1 MPIEKLTILKS
12 KKFLLPNKSKTL
24 NCIIWFTSQKQDY
37 LFKYSKD
44 DTYKFKTIANEV
56 LISTICKRLN
66 LPCQQANFASFR
78 KVTGVKIKSFLNEG
92 EEEIP
97 IYNIVNEVYI
107 QKLKNIMGDN
117 FIEEVIIPM
126 DIELYSKKNKDK
138 MTNKT
143 ALLSDIDTQ
152 LSYLIDC
159 HYKTRDCSPD
169 VLKFID
175 KKFDDI
181 WELYE
186 KYDTPMADK
195 ELYDTIIDYSQKNNL
210 KVDKQLKLQ
219 ICQELIADYITN
231 QQDRHL
237 NNISI
242 IKNKDTIRLA
252 PMYDNGHCLK
262 FQNNFNP
269 HKRQLQL
276 TNFTYE
282 AISTNNILKRN
293 LYSFNQLLTKY
304 KDDFIETFI
313 KENSPVLDLLVP
325 KYSKD
330 KDLWIKDYMQSNFK
344 LMYDN
349 LINLENEMNKS
360 QDLNRQN

>member
-1 MPIEKLTILKS
+1 M
-12 KKFLLPNKSKTL
+12 
-24 NCIIWFTSQKQDY
+24 QK
-37 LFKYSKD
+37 
-44 DTYKFKTIANEV
+44 V
-56 LISTICKRLN
+56 
-66 LPCQQANFASFR
+66 
-78 KVTGVKIKSFLNEG
+78 
-92 EEEIP
+92 
-97 IYNIVNEVYI
+97 
-107 QKLKNIMGDN
+107 
-117 FIEEVIIPM
+117 
-126 DIELYSKKNKDK
+126 
-138 MTNKT
+138 
-143 ALLSDIDTQ
+143 
-152 LSYLIDC
+152 
-159 HYKTRDCSPD
+159 
-169 VLKFID
+169 
-175 KKFDDI
+175 
-181 WELYE
+181 
-186 KYDTPMADK
+186 
-195 ELYDTIIDYSQKNNL
+195 
-210 KVDKQLKLQ
+210 KQLKLQ